1 MFDEMNECN
10 ASATIA
16 VFWEYKN
23 PHKFFR
29 QFSFGATIM
38 NQALKTIWIL
48 IFKKYGKF

>member
-10 ASATIA
+10 ASTFAI
-16 VFWEYKN
+16 FWGYKN

-48 IFKKYGKF
+48 IFEKYGKF